1 MLRNLPEKHNSR
13 WRDHLNKVV
22 HAYSCTK
29 NDSTGYAPFFL
40 LFARPLPLPIDLMFY
55 HKPPTGFSSHPEYVR
70 KSKCYVRSL
79 QDSEPAQ
86 LNTQRGNSIT
96 RRCDTSYLSK
106 ICFFQKSWIT
116 TSYAWRQSACSKPE
130 WAGQTRKSEVI
141 MGKPGTRSYGTEG
154 EWYASLRGPTRIGDQ
169 AIQSTAPAKIL

>member
-79 QDSEPAQ
+79 QDSFRTCPAEYSARKQ
-86 LNTQRGNSIT
+86 YHKKVRYIVLIKNLFFSKELNYHLLCLETE
-96 RRCDTSYLSK
+96 CL
-106 ICFFQKSWIT
+106 FQ
-116 TSYAWRQSACSKPE
+116 A
-130 WAGQTRKSEVI
+130 
-141 MGKPGTRSYGTEG
+141 
-154 EWYASLRGPTRIGDQ
+154 
-169 AIQSTAPAKIL
+169 